1 MQDIFLKKTCIKG
14 VRKGWLLSELRTMCD
29 TLKISS
35 KGNKE
40 ELCNRISQYFKD
52 KPESNTFLE
61 YIQDNNINQVKL
73 FSLDSDNEIY
83 KITVDNINTAKQEC
97 LNYGYVDL
105 YKYLEKLEGT
115 TFNLD
120 LEKILNVLEKG
131 HTEMVVY
138 LYTQFKKTLKVAEI
152 NKSIDD
158 LYLLYK
164 DHLPEN
170 NYIKYIELSKILKNN
185 AELIK
190 QLELYNIF

>member
-73 FSLDSDNEIY
+73 FSLD
-83 KITVDNINTAKQEC
+83 
-97 LNYGYVDL
+97 
-105 YKYLEKLEGT
+105 
-115 TFNLD
+115 
-120 LEKILNVLEKG
+120 
-131 HTEMVVY
+131 
-138 LYTQFKKTLKVAEI
+138 
-152 NKSIDD
+152 
-158 LYLLYK
+158 
-164 DHLPEN
+164 
-170 NYIKYIELSKILKNN
+170 
-185 AELIK
+185 
-190 QLELYNIF
+190 